1 MASFWEQI
9 PFIGHPLGEFA
20 NGIENTVFGGAEL
33 AGGALNAVADFT
45 VGKERKERILT
56 EVPTW
61 CVETFGDQ
69 NKIVHSANEIIRN
82 ADDAPLAELVG
93 EVLRRSPA
101 LIDPLSVLQAA
112 SKVISNILPEIK
124 RPATKQVDEVIQGS
138 LKLISSAADLVRPEL
153 LLETLVK
160 VARTVLAAVLAKVG
174 QLSIIQ
180 GGIFSNDINSATL
193 GLVWSNVG
201 ELASFFVDL
210 AECAK
215 CYASASSL
223 DGKDGRNSPH
233 GQDNEFDV
241 SQAMNRH
248 AIICQVQRLA
258 KSIIFIFKRMAVPT
272 RFIDIDMTRE
282 TTLKS
287 DDHDSGTVLEV
298 RPSGWQRVINPA
310 AAGSWARIPTPLG
323 EELEQ
328 LSLGEQPEETPD
340 EKPKVTKEKW
350 LFVNGIATELF
361 WLHLACKKLA
371 KWYSR
376 EVTGV
381 YNRGDGILWDLIEC
395 AGERDVEGMG
405 RAESQRELIQR
416 TRSSMNAQ
424 RKLEEQ
430 LRAALGQTGEG
441 KKYAHVVVIA
451 HSQGCLLLRLALEEL
466 VTADLPGTGNFRKTM
481 LDRLCVFTFGNPS
494 VDWKLNR
501 DSILNIQR
509 LRNSEQQSKNLDL
522 TFLSSHVLRTEHFAN
537 KVDFVA
543 KLGVISEHKQVDSG
557 YAPECV
563 FVNRE
568 GDWIGHLFGTQYSLD
583 YNHYRDEHADNDGEV
598 TGDMSWLLACRDG
611 VLVENAIGEFAYIV

>member
-1 MASFWEQI
+1 MAAFWEQI
-9 PFIGHPLGEFA
+9 PFIGHPLGKFA
-20 NGIENTVFGGAEL
+20 NGIENKVFGGAGL
-33 AGGALNAVADFT
+33 AGGALNTVADFT

-69 NKIVHSANEIIRN
+69 NKIVQSANEIIRN
-82 ADDAPLAELVG
+82 ADDTPLAELVG
-93 EVLRRSPA
+93 EVLRRFPA
-101 LIDPLSVLQAA
+101 LIDTLS
-112 SKVISNILPEIK
+112 ILPEIK

-174 QLSIIQ
+174 QVRIIQ
-180 GGIFSNDINSATL
+180 GGIFSNDINAATL

-258 KSIIFIFKRMAVPT
+258 KSTIFILKRMAVPT

-298 RPSGWQRVINPA
+298 RPSGWQRV
-310 AAGSWARIPTPLG
+310 
-323 EELEQ
+323 
-328 LSLGEQPEETPD
+328 
-340 EKPKVTKEKW
+340 VTNEKW

-376 EVTGV
+376 EITGV

-395 AGERDVEGMG
+395 AGERDAQGRG
-405 RAESQRELIQR
+405 RAESQKELIQR
-416 TRSSMNAQ
+416 TRSSMDAQ
-424 RKLEEQ
+424 RKLEKQ

-466 VTADLPGTGNFRKTM
+466 VTADLPDMDNFRKTM

-494 VDWKLNR
+494 VDWKLKR
-501 DSILNIQR
+501 DSIMNIQP
-509 LRNSEQQSKNLDL
+509 LRNSEQELKDLDL
-522 TFLSSHVLRTEHFAN
+522 TLLSSHVLRTEHFAN

-543 KLGVISEHKQVDSG
+543 KLGVISEHKQADSG
-557 YAPECV
+557 YAQECV

-568 GDWIGHLFGTQYSLD
+568 EDWIGHLFGTQYSLD
-583 YNHYRDEHADNDGEV
+583 YSHYRGEHADNNDEV
-598 TGDMSWLLACRDG
+598 TGDRSWLLACRDG
-611 VLVENAIGEFAYIV
+611 VSVKNAGGV